1 MNILSTTFAVLLS
14 TVGFASAECSNEW
27 SIEPNAEYDTY
38 DDVATIGLDLV
49 FTFGGSAK
57 AECLSEMADIK
68 SKEAK
73 TKYENAKRKHEDAK
87 RIEQE
92 LSNELDRLRLCN
104 EAMKLNAPRL
114 IAECRA
120 EGYIE

>member
-1 MNILSTTFAVLLS
+1 MKRIALLMALFAMPTFA
-14 TVGFASAECSNEW
+14 AAECTNEW

-49 FTFGGSAK
+49 FTFGGSTIAECK
-57 AECLSEMADIK
+57 AEMASIK
-68 SKEAK
+68 ADEAK
-73 TKYENAKRKHEDAK
+73 TRYEDARRKHEDAK

-92 LSNELDRLRLCN
+92 LENELDRLRLCH

>member
-1 MNILSTTFAVLLS
+1 MCIR
-14 TVGFASAECSNEW
+14 
-27 SIEPNAEYDTY
+27 DR
-38 DDVATIGLDLV
+38 

-73 TKYENAKRKHEDAK
+73 TRYENAKRKHEDAK

-120 EGYIE
+120 DGYIE